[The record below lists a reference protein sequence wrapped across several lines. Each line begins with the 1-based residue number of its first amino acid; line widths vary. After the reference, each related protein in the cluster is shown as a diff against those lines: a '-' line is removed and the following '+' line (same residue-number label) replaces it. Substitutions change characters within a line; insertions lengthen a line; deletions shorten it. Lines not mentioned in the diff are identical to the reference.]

1 MCAQLQKQKIKMI
14 SEVIS
19 VYVKRRHLSEI
30 DGVFVLLLVIDENN
44 IRQRALLMIW
54 MFGI

>member
-1 MCAQLQKQKIKMI
+1 MCAQLQKQQKKMI

-30 DGVFVLLLVIDENN
+30 DGVFVLLLVIDEN
-44 IRQRALLMIW
+44 
-54 MFGI
+54 